1 MSTQLFTL
9 PMQAANGSDYP
20 QQVLSTAEAGA
31 RDKEIW
37 AIVPAAAL
45 SWHKVNLPAG
55 LQRQT
60 QRLLTA
66 LQSLLE
72 EPLLD
77 DIDNLHV
84 ALQPNWQAG
93 QTAWVAVCNKAWL
106 QGHLNQLQA
115 RGNSVHRIVPEWPP
129 ASGAASSDF
138 SAWISGT
145 PDAAQLWVH
154 DDQGAWHLPLQAGL
168 IHLIELLQKT
178 ASTDIGKLPRQVTIQ
193 ADPAVADLALKAL
206 NNLQIQQQSQAQNH
220 ASSHLAE
227 CLQTWRVQV
236 VPALSRYR
244 QAAETQWD
252 LAQFEFAAHGS
263 ARWRQ
268 SVQRTW
274 QKFSRNPEWRP
285 VRWFAGILLATQLL
299 GLNLAAWQLNAQV
312 AAQKELHK
320 NILKQSFPQVTVV
333 DAPLQMAREVRQLQS
348 TLGTA
353 TPRDLEHA
361 LQVVGAALP
370 AGQSIT
376 AIDYQAQGQAETKLQ
391 GLQLNSAQAP
401 AFVQSLR
408 AQGLDAQNNGSQWR
422 ITPLKEVP

>member
-9 PMQAANGSDYP
+9 PMQAANGSDYT
-20 QQVLSTAEAGA
+20 QHVLSTAEAGA

-45 SWHKVNLPAG
+45 SWHLVNLPAG
-55 LQRQT
+55 LQRQS
-60 QRLLTA
+60 QRLQTA
-66 LQSLLE
+66 LHSLLE
-72 EPLLD
+72 EPLLSEVD
-77 DIDNLHV
+77 SLHM
-84 ALQPNWQAG
+84 ALQPHWQAG
-93 QTAWVAVCNKAWL
+93 QTAWVAVCDKTWL

-115 RGNSVHRIVPEWPP
+115 RGNAVHRIVPEWTPS
-129 ASGAASSDF
+129 SGTAPSEF
-138 SAWISGT
+138 NAWISGT

-154 DDQGAWHLPLQAGL
+154 DSQGAWNLPLQAGL
-168 IHLIELLQKT
+168 THLSELLHKT
-178 ASTDIGKLPRQVTIQ
+178 ASTDIDKLPRQVTMQ

-206 NNLQIQQQSQAQNH
+206 SNLQTQAQ
-220 ASSHLAE
+220 SHVAE
-227 CLQTWRVQV
+227 RLQTWRVQV

-268 SVQRTW
+268 SMQRTW
-274 QKFSRNPEWRP
+274 QNFSRTPQWRP
-285 VRWFAGILLATQLL
+285 VRWVAGILCVTQLI

-320 NILKQSFPQVTVV
+320 NILKQSFPHVTVV
-333 DAPLQMAREVRQLQS
+333 DAPLQMAKEVRQLQS
-348 TLGTA
+348 ASGAA
-353 TPRDLEHA
+353 TSRDLEHA

-370 AGQSIT
+370 AGQGIS

-391 GLQLNSAQAP
+391 GLQLSGAQTP

-422 ITPLKEVP
+422 ITPLKEAP

>member
-1 MSTQLFTL
+1 MSTLIFTL
-9 PMQAANGSDYP
+9 PLHSENGASYS
-20 QQVLSTAEAGA
+20 QTVLPTQTAGA

-129 ASGAASSDF
+129 ASGAASPDF

-154 DDQGAWHLPLQAGL
+154 DGQGAWHLPLQAGL

-193 ADPAVADLALKAL
+193 TDPAVAVSCAYLELCEPDL
-206 NNLQIQQQSQAQNH
+206 
-220 ASSHLAE
+220 
-227 CLQTWRVQV
+227 
-236 VPALSRYR
+236 R
-244 QAAETQWD
+244 QAAEH
-252 LAQFEFAAHGS
+252 A
-263 ARWRQ
+263 
-268 SVQRTW
+268 
-274 QKFSRNPEWRP
+274 SRVLDIP
-285 VRWFAGILLATQLL
+285 VT
-299 GLNLAAWQLNAQV
+299 
-312 AAQKELHK
+312 
-320 NILKQSFPQVTVV
+320 
-333 DAPLQMAREVRQLQS
+333 
-348 TLGTA
+348 
-353 TPRDLEHA
+353 
-361 LQVVGAALP
+361 
-370 AGQSIT
+370 
-376 AIDYQAQGQAETKLQ
+376 
-391 GLQLNSAQAP
+391 
-401 AFVQSLR
+401 
-408 AQGLDAQNNGSQWR
+408 GLDFLVPAVDGPEHVIIEANERPGLANHEPQPTAQRFVDLLFPATAQPEDA
-422 ITPLKEVP
+422 T